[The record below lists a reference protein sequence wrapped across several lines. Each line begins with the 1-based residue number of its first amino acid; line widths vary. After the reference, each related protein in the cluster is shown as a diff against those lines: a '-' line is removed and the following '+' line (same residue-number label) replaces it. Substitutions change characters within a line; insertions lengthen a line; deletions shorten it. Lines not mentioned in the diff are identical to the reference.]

1 MIGFVLFQPNP
12 GSNTLNEVDNYE
24 RLSEYLIVIST
35 IVQVQY
41 SEDSTFGRIIN

>member
-12 GSNTLNEVDNYE
+12 GSNTLSEVDNYE
-24 RLSEYLIVIST
+24 RLSEYLIVISA